1 MANEKQ
7 ITEKESLELIT
18 RMIQKAKGS
27 YYDTGIGPVLW
38 GSVIALCSF
47 VTYLEISYHFSIGF
61 DIWILALV
69 AIVPQIIISIR
80 EKRSGPVKKYEDDAL
95 NAVWLVFG
103 ISIFGLMVY
112 RLIIPDATAQ
122 LIAAEGWQMMKHYT
136 IPGKPDEVMQPFVPS
151 FYSVYILLYAF
162 PTLVT
167 GIVKK
172 FKPMLFGAIISYGL
186 FILSCF
192 TATHNDM
199 LLGAVTAIICWLIP
213 GIILRRK
220 YQAQRKSVTH
230 V

>member
-18 RMIQKAKGS
+18 QMIRKAKGS

-38 GSVIALCSF
+38 GSDIALCSF
-47 VTYLEISYHFSIGF
+47 ATYLEISYHFSFGF

-69 AIVPQIIISIR
+69 AIIPQIMISLR
-80 EKRSGPVKKYEDDAL
+80 EKRSGRVKKYEDDAL

-103 ISIFGLMVY
+103 ISIFGLMTY
-112 RLIIPDATAQ
+112 RMIIPNATNQ
-122 LIAAEGWQMMKHYT
+122 LITAEGWQIMKHYRV
-136 IPGKPDEVMQPFVPS
+136 PGKPDEVIQPFVPS
-151 FYSVYILLYAF
+151 FYSIYILLYAF

-172 FKPMLFGAIISYGL
+172 FKPMLFGAFLSYGL
-186 FILSCF
+186 FIVSCF
-192 TATHNDM
+192 TATQYDM
-199 LLGAVTAIICWLIP
+199 LLGAIAAIICWLIP

-220 YQAQRKSVTH
+220 YQAQKKAEVN